1 VSGRGELFLG
11 IIAISTLATALIQ
24 IGALV
29 AIALLARR
37 LERVVARVER
47 EVRPLAA
54 HLDRIGEDATK
65 ISALAVTQVERVDV
79 LFADVA
85 DRVDQTVGSVQAAVS
100 GPMRE
105 GAAIMAAFRA
115 VVNALKHPRPRR
127 SRGRA
132 DEEDALFI

>member
-1 VSGRGELFLG
+1 VTAKGEVFLG
-11 IIAISTLATALIQ
+11 IIAISTLVTALIQ

-37 LERVVARVER
+37 LERVVGRVER

-54 HLDRIGEDATK
+54 HLDRLGQDATK
-65 ISALAVTQVERVDV
+65 LSALAVTQVERVDI

-85 DRVDQTVGSVQAAVS
+85 DRVDQTVGSVQSAVS
-100 GPMRE
+100 GPVRE
-105 GAAIMAAFRA
+105 GAAVLAAFRA
-115 VVNALKHPRPRR
+115 VLNALKNPRARR
-127 SRGRA
+127 SRSRA

>member
-1 VSGRGELFLG
+1 VSGRAEAFLG
-11 IIAISTLATALIQ
+11 IIAIATLATALIQ

-47 EVRPLAA
+47 EVRPIAA
-54 HLDRIGEDATK
+54 HLDRLGQDATK
-65 ISALAVTQVERVDV
+65 LSALAVTQVERVDV

-85 DRVDQTVGSVQAAVS
+85 DRVEQTVGSVQSAVS
-100 GPMRE
+100 GPVRE
-105 GAAIMAAFRA
+105 GAAVMAAFRA
-115 VVNALKHPRPRR
+115 VLNALKNPRPRR
-127 SRGRA
+127 SRGRG

>member
-1 VSGRGELFLG
+1 MSGKGEIFLG

-37 LERVVARVER
+37 LERVVARVEH

-54 HLDRIGEDATK
+54 RLDRLGEDATK
-65 ISALAVTQVERVDV
+65 ISALAVTQVERVDL

-85 DRVDQTVGSVQAAVS
+85 DRVDQTVGSVQSAVG
-100 GPMRE
+100 GPIRE
-105 GAAIMAAFRA
+105 GAALMAAFRA
-115 VVNALKHPRPRR
+115 VLNALKNPRPRR

-132 DEEDALFI
+132 EEEDALFI

>member
-1 VSGRGELFLG
+1 VSRGELFLG
-11 IIAISTLATALIQ
+11 IIALSTLVTALIQ
-24 IGALV
+24 VGALV

-37 LERVVARVER
+37 LERVVARVEH

-65 ISALAVTQVERVDV
+65 ISALAVTQVERVDL

-85 DRVDQTVGSVQAAVS
+85 GRVEQTVDTVQSAVG
-100 GPMRE
+100 GPVRE
-105 GAAIMAAFRA
+105 GAAVLAAFRA
-115 VVNALKHPRPRR
+115 VLNALKNPRPRR